1 MFIFVIL
8 CVLQC
13 IILER
18 YISLFYDVALKR
30 YKGIT

>member
-1 MFIFVIL
+1 MFILVIL

-13 IILER
+13 IILEHCT
-18 YISLFYDVALKR
+18 SLFYDVALKT